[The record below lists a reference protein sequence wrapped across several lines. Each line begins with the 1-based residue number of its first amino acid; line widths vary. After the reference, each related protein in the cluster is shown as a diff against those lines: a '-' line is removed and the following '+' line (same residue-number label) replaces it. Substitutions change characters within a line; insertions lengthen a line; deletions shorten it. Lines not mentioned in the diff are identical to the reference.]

1 MVVKVAINGY
11 GTIGKRV
18 ADAVTAQDD
27 MEVVGVT
34 KTRPTIEARLAI
46 AKGFPFYSGKEESI
60 PKFREAGIK
69 VEGMVGDLLDIAD
82 IVVDC
87 TPGKYGVN
95 NFEMYKKHGIKA
107 IYQGG
112 EKHSL
117 TGFSFNALANY
128 EEAVGRDYAR
138 VVSCN
143 TTGLIRTLYPLMKK
157 YGIDYAYS
165 ILVRR
170 AVDPND
176 SKKGPVNAIEP
187 VLKVPSHHGPDVQSV
202 IPALNIFT
210 MAVKVPTT
218 LMHTHQNIVKLTNPP
233 EDVAEI
239 LKVWDETPRVKFVRG
254 ADGITTTA
262 QIMELARDLG
272 RPRSDLNEIAV
283 WEDGAKLHDGV
294 LYYSQAVHQES
305 DVIPEN
311 IDAIRAMMEIETD
324 GMKSIMKTNKAL
336 GIE

>member
-18 ADAVTAQDD
+18 ADAVAAQDD

-34 KTRPTIEARLAI
+34 KTRPTIEARMAI
-46 AKGFPFYSGKEESI
+46 ENGFPFYSGKEESI
-60 PKFREAGIK
+60 PKFKEAGIK
-69 VEGMVGDLLDIAD
+69 VEGLVDDLLDIAD

-87 TPGKYGVN
+87 TPGKYGAN
-95 NFEMYKKHGIKA
+95 NLEMYKKHGIKA

-117 TGFSFNALANY
+117 TGFSFNSLANY
-128 EEAVGRDYAR
+128 EDALGKDYVR

-143 TTGLIRTLYPLMKK
+143 TTGLIRTLYPLMKS

-202 IPALNIFT
+202 IPDLNIFT

-218 LMHTHQNIVKLTNPP
+218 LMHAHQNIVKLTNPP
-233 EDVAEI
+233 DELTEI
-239 LKVWDETPRVKFVRG
+239 LKLWKETPRVKFVKG
-254 ADGITTTA
+254 SDGITTTA
-262 QIMELARDLG
+262 QIMEFARDMG
-272 RPRSDLNEIAV
+272 RPRCDLNEIAV

-311 IDAIRAMMEIETD
+311 IDAIRAMMEIEKD

-336 GIE
+336 GIQ